1 LTNLLNLLNFCLI
14 NLNFK
19 YDEDIINDMEQ
30 LSVYL
35 KKTRK
40 EKGLTLRA
48 VQQATGVSNPYLSQL
63 ENGKIRKPSPS
74 ILHKLSDC
82 YGVSYERLLQLS
94 GHPTPKRQN
103 SPRLA
108 HRIGTRLED
117 LTEEEEEK
125 LTEYLDFLRTRM
137 QK

>member
-1 LTNLLNLLNFCLI
+1 
-14 NLNFK
+14 
-19 YDEDIINDMEQ
+19 MEQ
-30 LSVYL
+30 LAAYL
-35 KKTRK
+35 KKARK
-40 EKGLTLRA
+40 DKGLTLRA
-48 VQQATGVSNPYLSQL
+48 VQQETGVSNPYLSQL

-74 ILHKLSDC
+74 VLHKLADC
-82 YGVSYERLLQLS
+82 YGVSYELLLQLG

-103 SPRLA
+103 PPQPF

-125 LTEYLDFLRTRM
+125 LTEYLEFLRTRK

>member
-1 LTNLLNLLNFCLI
+1 LI

-74 ILHKLSDC
+74 ILHKLADC
-82 YGVSYERLLQLS
+82 YDVSYELLLQLS

-103 SPRLA
+103 PPRPA
-108 HRIGTRLED
+108 HRIGTKLED
-117 LTEEEEEK
+117 LTEDEEEK
-125 LTEYLDFLRTRM
+125 LTEYLEFLRARK